1 MCERKSAIRLPVKEN
16 SLVNPVFSKIC
27 YLASLFVILYPRDNH
42 HVRDAVAKYRY
53 CLSDDSSFTEW
64 TLEDV
69 YSRIKKYSTAG
80 WIDLFF
86 DRYLAF
92 DKVTARLKQ

>member
-1 MCERKSAIRLPVKEN
+1 MFQNVMVCFKSDRL
-16 SLVNPVFSKIC
+16 
-27 YLASLFVILYPRDNH
+27 LASLFVILYPRDNH

>member
-1 MCERKSAIRLPVKEN
+1 
-16 SLVNPVFSKIC
+16 
-27 YLASLFVILYPRDNH
+27 
-42 HVRDAVAKYRY
+42 VRDAVAKYRY